1 MENNY
6 NYDAERLDVEEKLN
20 QEIGEALKDD
30 IKQKSLTARISG
42 KTKYG
47 IKTKQPKTE
56 VTKYNLNEIMSY
68 SKWNKL
74 DPKSQ
79 LLTLESYIEKFKYKG
94 IAEKWPI
101 KKGSIHSKRYL
112 LKKYGSLQQPPINL
126 PIDIKDNKDPAYLN
140 MRNKSI
146 EAPDVITQ
154 NIEPIAIIET
164 PEDAYKIL
172 NEINFIYID
181 THTNIINN
189 CLDSLSLI
197 IENQMEINII
207 IAAQGKYKC
216 TFETL
221 DLFNKD
227 TLQDLILTI
236 KSLPQNLEY
245 KFQLKATEK

>member
-154 NIEPIAIIET
+154 N
-164 PEDAYKIL
+164 